1 MITAQKR
8 KEMENLIYSTFSAID
23 PTESNTEKYKKMFKS
38 MSNAEFD
45 KFFKNLFENEDLYL
59 IMDTVDYEIDLQMS
73 NIEKAAKVLDI
84 PLFERVIMPFK
95 NKSLTEPSVTKC
107 EVPVG
112 YIHIKRMQQILVKK
126 NSTSTDISSRS
137 PLTGQVVNRD
147 KNARDSDQENFALVT
162 LDAVDTL
169 REFMGPRS
177 DDFVMKGEMYSQIAT
192 NGYVS
197 LDSLTNKVE
206 NKTTLNTIDVFLI
219 GMGLKSDLITDG
231 LVFKKTLNE

>member
-1 MITAQKR
+1 MITPQKR
-8 KEMENLIYSTFSAID
+8 KEMENLIYSVFSALD
-23 PTESNTEKYKKMFKS
+23 PTESNTEKYKKMFKP

-45 KFFKNLFENEDLYL
+45 KFFKNLFEKEDLYL
-59 IMDTVDYEIDLQMS
+59 IMDTIDYEIDLQMS
-73 NIEKAAKVLDI
+73 NIENAAKILGV
-84 PLFERVIMPFK
+84 PLFERVIMPFF
-95 NKSLTEPSVTKC
+95 NKDLDNPSVTKQD
-107 EVPVG
+107 VPVG
-112 YIHIKRMQQILVKK
+112 YLHIKRMQQMVVKK
-126 NSTSTDISSRS
+126 NSTSSDISSRS

-147 KNARDSDQENFALVT
+147 KNARDSDQENFSLVT

-219 GMGLKSDLITDG
+219 GMGIKSDLVTDG
-231 LVFKKTLNE
+231 LILKKTLNE

>member
-1 MITAQKR
+1 
-8 KEMENLIYSTFSAID
+8 
-23 PTESNTEKYKKMFKS
+23 
-38 MSNAEFD
+38 
-45 KFFKNLFENEDLYL
+45 
-59 IMDTVDYEIDLQMS
+59 
-73 NIEKAAKVLDI
+73 
-84 PLFERVIMPFK
+84 MPFK
-95 NKSLTEPSVTKC
+95 NISLTEPSVTKC